1 MLRSLILACAIA
13 VIATPADAQL
23 GALRKKAEKAVAN
36 KVAPSTSARPTP
48 VFDENVV
55 ELTEARVTQLLAGF
69 AAEARVAAKN
79 REWEAGREQRD
90 AAYQQQ
96 LAQHERAYKEWEKK
110 TAAWERCTQKYEDEL
125 DAAGREGQE
134 FAKSVDTI
142 ALKGVAARIQAAQVR
157 GDMAEVRR
165 LVDSLSGAASAAT
178 PKNQRARD
186 IDKRAEAE
194 CGRKPE
200 EPKRPEAPAD
210 QRNNT
215 VDDGAKASGMAE
227 NQYQIAR
234 ERVLAW
240 LSLGDDKITRGETK
254 YAFTDGE
261 LAALGARKGELRQYE
276 SVLGEY

>member
-1 MLRSLILACAIA
+1 MFRSLILACAIA
-13 VIATPADAQL
+13 VIATPAHAQM

-48 VFDENVV
+48 VFDESVV
-55 ELTEARVTQLLAGF
+55 ELTDARVTQLLAGF
-69 AAEARVAAKN
+69 AAEAQVAAKN
-79 REWEAGREQRD
+79 REWEAGRKQRD
-90 AAYQQQ
+90 AAHQQQ
-96 LAQHERAYKEWEKK
+96 LAEHERASKEWEKK
-110 TAAWERCTQKYEDEL
+110 SAVWERCTQKYEAEL
-125 DAAGREGQE
+125 DAVGREAE
-134 FAKSVDTI
+134 AFAKSVDTL
-142 ALKGVAARIQAAQVR
+142 ALKAVAARIQAAQVR

-165 LVDSLSGAASAAT
+165 LLDSLSAATSAAT
-178 PKNQRARD
+178 PKNQRAQD

-194 CGRKPE
+194 CGKKPE
-200 EPKRPEAPAD
+200 QPKRPEAPGD
-210 QRNNT
+210 QRNNSI
-215 VDDGAKASGMAE
+215 DDGAKASGMAE

-276 SVLGEY
+276 SVLAAY